1 VTPQQLTL
9 IETPPHL
16 VHNPGGTVSDVRC
29 TGGHVWDWARLVLQ
43 RDLTPEQM
51 ARVLAEARRSQ
62 CSRVEAYERLKE
74 EGRL

>member
-1 VTPQQLTL
+1 VTPQQLPSPV
-9 IETPPHL
+9 PPPPL
-16 VHNPGGTVSDVRC
+16 WS
-29 TGGHVWDWARLVLQ
+29 WARLVLQ
-43 RDLTPEQM
+43 ATLTPEQM

>member
-9 IETPPHL
+9 PVQPPPL
-16 VHNPGGTVSDVRC
+16 WS
-29 TGGHVWDWARLVLQ
+29 WARLVLQ
-43 RDLTPEQM
+43 ATLTPEQM
-51 ARVLAEARRSQ
+51 ARVLAEARRAQ